1 MSAQKPAL
9 GLVLTVLCAF
19 LAAGGEEALVRMAPA
34 KLRPPAEFLLAVPK
48 AKAAP
53 KLDGLISDAEYA
65 GAARIDRFITYITGT
80 PPEWKTEAFITYDA
94 ENLYLAFRAE
104 DPDVATARFVQQ
116 KPGKP
121 DTYGGD
127 IIELFLD
134 PLGTAISRYQ
144 ICSNPVGVRYDE
156 DPAAGAVWQGD
167 WKSAG
172 SVGKD
177 HWIVEFVLP
186 FKALGQET
194 APEGKFWAANFV
206 RTGKVSYT
214 WTGGWQG
221 SADFGKLFFG
231 PEDQMRSSLP
241 AHLRLALDRDIY
253 SERDRSGLGLAV
265 VDLPPS
271 AQATLSLDLQQDGKS
286 LWKGSAPVKERG
298 TRLDVSVGRLA
309 KGDYTLRGELLDAS
323 GRRLAQAERSFVKA
337 QVVRHEAVQSPE
349 RSQVPLSVWAHDG
362 KGVESWMV
370 TTGVPFPQGALDSEA
385 NVRLLDPDGKEVPA
399 QAVVRSRWNPEGSVR
414 WLGLDFEAKLAPA
427 GARYALEFGTG
438 VQASAKS
445 DAPLKIREDERGVE
459 VDTGRLRFVVR
470 KQGFNLVD
478 QVLLDG
484 RPLLTQSDS
493 GGPSLQDHQ
502 GTTYRTWLDP
512 NPEVKIEEAGP
523 LRATIRAEAWYVR
536 EGSKGDKLAYELP
549 TDRLCKCIARITAYA
564 GKPYLR
570 VQHTWLVTCD
580 TNNVRFAN
588 VGLELNVPEA
598 AEFQLAA
605 EQGYYHGRVDDQPCD
620 FRLHPIGK
628 RRETQEATT
637 KLKELWL
644 LQYADEGC
652 LIESG
657 RVPGESYRADTP
669 PYRRWATGRKSPG
682 WASLKGA
689 TGALAVAMRDF
700 WQTYPKEIEVVPGA
714 LRFHVWPRHGIV
726 SGEHNPYSPKEIH
739 RLWHCHSGRLLDFRV
754 PAATVDAVRH
764 IGGGLNGEEVSQGQY
779 ANAMG
784 VSVTNELLL
793 SFSGGEADPASLSA
807 LAEAFQADPHALSS
821 PEWNCATDVLP
832 LKLSPFNPQRYPW
845 EEAAL
850 ASGFL
855 NLVEA
860 QRSTHDYGMFNYLD
874 AHADNS
880 WYMSVERF
888 GDRGPAWMLN
898 RVWNAGHHGVPRL
911 GWLLYFRSG
920 DRRYLEYARP
930 NAQHVMDVDVT
941 HFHPKGLD
949 LFRHV
954 AANTQDL
961 QHRQGAMYHCK
972 GYVHWGGDSS
982 ISGHLS
988 NFDFALWGYYLTG
1001 NRRLL
1006 DGVRVW
1012 LDALVEMGG
1021 YPVIGRDGIQVTGE
1035 LPEVLQWEWDPA
1047 VLDLLDRYAVMTF
1060 STPLKD
1066 QGWYNYTQLFTR
1078 YWWFSRSRKAVQEC
1092 KALYEALGKR
1102 VDEDWRATLYF
1113 ATGDKACL

>member
-1 MSAQKPAL
+1 
-9 GLVLTVLCAF
+9 
-19 LAAGGEEALVRMAPA
+19 
-34 KLRPPAEFLLAVPK
+34 
-48 AKAAP
+48 
-53 KLDGLISDAEYA
+53 
-65 GAARIDRFITYITGT
+65 
-80 PPEWKTEAFITYDA
+80 
-94 ENLYLAFRAE
+94 
-104 DPDVATARFVQQ
+104 
-116 KPGKP
+116 
-121 DTYGGD
+121 
-127 IIELFLD
+127 
-134 PLGTAISRYQ
+134 
-144 ICSNPVGVRYDE
+144 
-156 DPAAGAVWQGD
+156 
-167 WKSAG
+167 
-172 SVGKD
+172 
-177 HWIVEFVLP
+177 
-186 FKALGQET
+186 
-194 APEGKFWAANFV
+194 
-206 RTGKVSYT
+206 
-214 WTGGWQG
+214 
-221 SADFGKLFFG
+221 
-231 PEDQMRSSLP
+231 
-241 AHLRLALDRDIY
+241 
-253 SERDRSGLGLAV
+253 
-265 VDLPPS
+265 
-271 AQATLSLDLQQDGKS
+271 
-286 LWKGSAPVKERG
+286 
-298 TRLDVSVGRLA
+298 
-309 KGDYTLRGELLDAS
+309 
-323 GRRLAQAERSFVKA
+323 
-337 QVVRHEAVQSPE
+337 
-349 RSQVPLSVWAHDG
+349 
-362 KGVESWMV
+362 
-370 TTGVPFPQGALDSEA
+370 
-385 NVRLLDPDGKEVPA
+385 
-399 QAVVRSRWNPEGSVR
+399 
-414 WLGLDFEAKLAPA
+414 
-427 GARYALEFGTG
+427 
-438 VQASAKS
+438 
-445 DAPLKIREDERGVE
+445 
-459 VDTGRLRFVVR
+459 
-470 KQGFNLVD
+470 
-478 QVLLDG
+478 
-484 RPLLTQSDS
+484 
-493 GGPSLQDHQ
+493 
-502 GTTYRTWLDP
+502 
-512 NPEVKIEEAGP
+512 
-523 LRATIRAEAWYVR
+523 
-536 EGSKGDKLAYELP
+536 
-549 TDRLCKCIARITAYA
+549 
-564 GKPYLR
+564 
-570 VQHTWLVTCD
+570 
-580 TNNVRFAN
+580 
-588 VGLELNVPEA
+588 
-598 AEFQLAA
+598 
-605 EQGYYHGRVDDQPCD
+605 
-620 FRLHPIGK
+620 
-628 RRETQEATT
+628 
-637 KLKELWL
+637 
-644 LQYADEGC
+644 
-652 LIESG
+652 
-657 RVPGESYRADTP
+657 
-669 PYRRWATGRKSPG
+669 
-682 WASLKGA
+682 
-689 TGALAVAMRDF
+689 
-700 WQTYPKEIEVVPGA
+700 
-714 LRFHVWPRHGIV
+714 
-726 SGEHNPYSPKEIH
+726 
-739 RLWHCHSGRLLDFRV
+739 
-754 PAATVDAVRH
+754 VDAVRH

-1102 VDEDWRATLYF
+1102 VDEDWLATLYF
-1113 ATGDKACL
+1113 ATGNKAYLEQALPALVEQRSKTPMPQFPVEPKLPAGGTWYVYAYPAFYRLSLLTALDQAGIEVPKPEQATGGK